1 MKTVAIAGVGLIGGS
16 LGFALKKH
24 SLVERVLGVS
34 SPATIASALRLGAID
49 EGVTFDEAAARAD
62 VLVLAQPISGI
73 LSALRSLGAVRGF
86 VTDVGS
92 TKARVVAAAS
102 HLPNFVGGHPMAG
115 KEARG
120 VSAADADLFRGRTW
134 VLTPTGDLSSS
145 GVAWRKALETIG
157 ARVIV
162 LDPAEHDRLVALSS
176 HLPQLLSTALASA
189 LADTEAH
196 RTAGPG
202 LQDMTRLALSSY
214 EIWQD
219 ILATNEPE
227 VRAALDQ
234 AIAALTDVRSR
245 LGEASLGATFER
257 ARGFAER
264 LRVKP

>member
-24 SLVERVLGVS
+24 SLAERVLGVS
-34 SPATIASALRLGAID
+34 SPGTLAEALRLGAID
-49 EGVTFDEAAARAD
+49 EGVSLEEAAARAD

-73 LSALRSLGAVRGF
+73 LQALAALKPSSAF

-92 TKARVVAAAS
+92 TKVRIVAAAA
-102 HLPNFVGGHPMAG
+102 HLPGFLGGHPMAG

-120 VSAADADLFRGRTW
+120 VGAADADLFRGRTW
-134 VLTPTGDLSSS
+134 VLTPVGALAEA
-145 GVAWRKALETIG
+145 GLAWRACVEVIG
-157 ARVIV
+157 ARVIA
-162 LDPAEHDRLVALSS
+162 LDPAGHDRLVALSS

-202 LQDMTRLALSSY
+202 LHDMTRLALSSY
-214 EIWQD
+214 DIWQD

-234 AIAALTDVRSR
+234 AIAALEEVRSQ
-245 LGEASLGATFER
+245 LGEASLGATFAR
-257 ARGFAER
+257 AQEFARR
-264 LRVKP
+264 LR

>member
-49 EGVTFDEAAARAD
+49 EGVSLEEAAARAD

-73 LSALRSLGAVRGF
+73 LRALGSLASVRGL

-92 TKARVVAAAS
+92 TKARIVAAAA
-102 HLPNFVGGHPMAG
+102 HLPGFLGGHPMAG

-120 VSAADADLFRGRTW
+120 VEAADADLFRGRTW
-134 VLTPTGDLSSS
+134 VLTPTGHLTDADL
-145 GVAWRKALETIG
+145 AWRRAIETIG

-162 LDPAEHDRLVALSS
+162 LDPAGHDRLVALSS

-189 LADTEAH
+189 LADTDAH

-219 ILATNEPE
+219 ILSTNEPE
-227 VRAALDQ
+227 VRIALDR
-234 AIAALTDVRSR
+234 AITALVDIRER
-245 LGEASLGATFER
+245 LGEASLGETFAR
-257 ARGFAER
+257 AQGFAER
-264 LRVKP
+264 LRAKQ